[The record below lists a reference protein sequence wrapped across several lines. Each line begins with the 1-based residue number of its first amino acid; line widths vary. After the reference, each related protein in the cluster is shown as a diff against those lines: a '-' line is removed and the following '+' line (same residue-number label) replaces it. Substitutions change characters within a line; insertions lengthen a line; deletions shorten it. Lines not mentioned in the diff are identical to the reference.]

1 MHDEDTEI
9 VTGYERTA
17 ADLAEDLRNALGE
30 LGWSAA
36 ALMDRMRSLGDYRT
50 PATILRGIN
59 RALEGEI
66 KPSGELV
73 ALVQQAVRFQRRL
86 LRTYQDTPWAQLAD
100 GSYTTRLEDFT
111 ITITPQ
117 SRGRWRVNLVHKDG
131 YSPPFPRWQD
141 SLEAA
146 KRMAFITLD
155 NGLNWLQEYAEE
167 QAREAQLVT

>member
-1 MHDEDTEI
+1 MDDDDDGLI
-9 VTGYERTA
+9 VGIERTA
-17 ADLAEDLRNALGE
+17 ADLAEDLREALDE
-30 LGWSAA
+30 LGWTAA

-50 PATILRGIN
+50 SATILRGIN
-59 RALEGEI
+59 RALEGQI
-66 KPSGELV
+66 KPSGELL

-86 LRTYQDTPWAQLAD
+86 LRTYGNASWAQLGD
-100 GSYTTRLEDFT
+100 GSHTTQLEDFT

-155 NGLNWLQEYAEE
+155 NGINWLQEYEAE
-167 QAREAQLVT
+167 QTREAQSTK